1 MKCKILYIITIL
13 MLGTINLLG
22 QGRPYEGPE
31 DPAGDISEEREG
43 YMNGNRVLL
52 YFKNNGQI
60 ADIFRFGYNN
70 PRDSKW
76 PNNFSGTRMIDV
88 GTVVVFSKTYVKSD
102 SIPVTDLSEISH
114 LRNSNEVDSLIFVQ
128 SGWIWNYDANYDSND
143 TMAVHACKRIY

>member
-1 MKCKILYIITIL
+1 MRKIIL
-13 MLGTINLLG
+13 LFILLALFAHNLFG

-31 DPAGDISEEREG
+31 DPAGDISDEREG

-52 YFKNNGQI
+52 YFKNAGQI

-88 GTVVVFSKTYVKSD
+88 GTLVVFSKVYVKND
-102 SIPVTDLSEISH
+102 SIPETDLQQVASLRAAGEI
-114 LRNSNEVDSLIFVQ
+114 DSLIFVQ
-128 SGWIWNYDANYDSND
+128 SGWRWN
-143 TMAVHACKRIY
+143 